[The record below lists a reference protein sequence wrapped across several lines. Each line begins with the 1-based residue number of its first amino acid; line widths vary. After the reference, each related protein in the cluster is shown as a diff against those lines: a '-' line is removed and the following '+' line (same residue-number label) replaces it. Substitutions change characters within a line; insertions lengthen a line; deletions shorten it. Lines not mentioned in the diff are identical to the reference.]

1 MRRFLF
7 LFSDTGGGHRAAAQA
22 VKDEMERLYG
32 AGAAVDMV
40 DVFVEL
46 GRWPFRRFPD
56 WYPTCVALSGIPW
69 GVGFHLSDGVKL
81 MQTMS
86 KLVWPYARTPMC
98 SLLQHHPADVIA
110 SFHPIPNYALF
121 LGLRQ
126 MGRQTPVGVVAL
138 DLVTTHAGWFVPG
151 AEAYLVPTYAAKAR
165 ALRWGVPE
173 ERIRVRGMPIRHAFL
188 SATNLPKAEARAHLG
203 LPQDRDIVLIVGGGE
218 GMGPMGQVVRAIARP
233 ARRALS
239 TAGPSSRRRSP
250 PPLGARARGA
260 TRWAADRTTP
270 VPPYVVVITG
280 KNQALHQEL
289 TELGL
294 PASVRIEG
302 FVGDMEI
309 WMRAADL
316 LVTKAG
322 PNSLAEAFVVGLPVV
337 LYAALPGQEEGNVTH
352 VVENGAGV
360 FAPLPKQAARAVARL
375 LDRPDERLAM
385 AKRSRALGRPLASE
399 QIARDLWEMAAQRV
413 PVHSPLRVT
422 AEMSADG
429 DPTWRT
435 TDAED
440 L

>member
-32 AGAAVDMV
+32 AGAEIDMV

-86 KLVWPYARTPMC
+86 KIVWPYARTPMC
-98 SLLQHHPADVIA
+98 SLLRHHPADVIA

-126 MGRQTPVGVVAL
+126 MGWQTPVAVVAL

-165 ALRWGVPE
+165 ALRWGVPQ
-173 ERIRVRGMPIRHAFL
+173 ERVRVRGMPTRHAFL
-188 SATNLPKAEARAHLG
+188 SAMNLQKSEARARLG
-203 LPQDRDIVLIVGGGE
+203 LPQDKDIVLVVGGGE
-218 GMGPMGQVVRAIARP
+218 GMGPIAPVVRAIARLP
-233 ARRALS
+233 RR
-239 TAGPSSRRRSP
+239 P
-250 PPLGARARGA
+250 PPY
-260 TRWAADRTTP
+260 T
-270 VPPYVVVITG
+270 VVITG
-280 KNQALHQEL
+280 KNHALYEEL
-289 TELGL
+289 TQLGL
-294 PASVRIEG
+294 PASIRIEG
-302 FVGDMEI
+302 FVGDMEV

-322 PNSLAEAFVVGLPVV
+322 PNSLAEAFIVGLPVV
-337 LYAALPGQEEGNVTH
+337 LYAALPGQEEGNVSH

-360 FAPLPKQAARAVARL
+360 FAPFPKQAARAVARL
-375 LDRPDERLAM
+375 LDRPEERLAM

-399 QIARDLWEMAAQRV
+399 QIARDLWEMATRKSY
-413 PVHSPLRVT
+413 VHRPFRVT
-422 AEMSADG
+422 AEMSTDG
-429 DPTWRT
+429 ERTWRN
-435 TDAED
+435 TDAGD